1 MKRIIGSQGR
11 NTLGTL
17 RVRVRITG
25 NFSEQIK
32 VQSLRMNWSYLG
44 TYWMLG
50 LERACIPNSVNSHAV
65 VKWYHANGEAAVI
78 AYDWI
83 KC

>member
-1 MKRIIGSQGR
+1 
-11 NTLGTL
+11 
-17 RVRVRITG
+17 
-25 NFSEQIK
+25 
-32 VQSLRMNWSYLG
+32 MNWSYLG